1 MQTVVRWGRKTL
13 NCAPASFLFFR
24 SVKDNRYL
32 GDTFRTNHGVG
43 MMKMKAMVVQG
54 ENFARPNQKE
64 TWARAGARNF
74 WGLWRVTLGIM
85 VTKLLGYE
93 TCDIEHYGSFGVV
106 WFLYLCDG
114 HLISWYIKYLN
125 WCRKINDH
133 DRGMLRNLLPLCDLV
148 RDLKFQILCLFLKSH
163 HPPPYTY
170 QLSCHTLW

>member
-106 WFLYLCDG
+106 WFLYMTA
-114 HLISWYIKYLN
+114 IWYLDI
-125 WCRKINDH
+125 
-133 DRGMLRNLLPLCDLV
+133 LRSSTWTDAG
-148 RDLKFQILCLFLKSH
+148 KSMTMIVECWEIFF
-163 HPPPYTY
+163 PFVI
-170 QLSCHTLW
+170 